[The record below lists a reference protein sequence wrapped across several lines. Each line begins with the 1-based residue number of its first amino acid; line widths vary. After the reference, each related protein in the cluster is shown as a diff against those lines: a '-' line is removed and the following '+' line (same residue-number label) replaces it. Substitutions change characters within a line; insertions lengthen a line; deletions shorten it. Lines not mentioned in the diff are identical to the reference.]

1 MDLILV
7 AVISLGAIGLI
18 AAVILYAASKKFAV
32 YEDPRIAKVSEVL
45 PQANCGG
52 CGYPGCSGF
61 AGACVKAADAGSL
74 EGKLC
79 PVGGAPVMEKVAAI
93 LGLEAV
99 AAEPKVAVVRCNGS
113 CENRPRTAL
122 YDGAK
127 SCAIAHATSGGETG
141 CTFGCLGCGDCVEA
155 CQFDAIHMNPE
166 TGLPEVDEEKC
177 TACGACSKACP
188 RKIIEIRPK
197 GKNNRRVVVMCVNK
211 DKGAVANKACKA
223 SCIGCGKCV
232 KVCPFEAITLEN
244 NLAYIDPAKCKSCRK
259 CESECPKGAIQAI
272 NFPPRKPKVEVPAG
286 EAAAKPAAPV
296 FGFHFLRHAHAGDP
310 HAVDAGGQNRS
321 LAHHRHHRTGQSALR
336 PLLPG
341 IPIPHPAGRPERPC
355 QDPDPGIPFPALVP
369 QMRPAPVFL
378 RQHPPRTSPAGIPDT
393 GRGTAVCPAGTE
405 PAG

>member
-1 MDLILV
+1 MSQFCNVEFAKMTDIIKHRGIVENIEGSHVRVRIVQTSACSACSVKGHCNASESKEKLIDVFDMKASSYRIGEEVMIYGTTSMGMQAVLLAFGIPFLV
-7 AVISLGAIGLI
+7 LLITLFISMRLTGG
-18 AAVILYAASKKFAV
+18 
-32 YEDPRIAKVSEVL
+32 VSEVL

-286 EAAAKPAAPV
+286 EAAAKPAVKVEASKVETPKAEAVKAEAPK
-296 FGFHFLRHAHAGDP
+296 
-310 HAVDAGGQNRS
+310 
-321 LAHHRHHRTGQSALR
+321 
-336 PLLPG
+336 
-341 IPIPHPAGRPERPC
+341 
-355 QDPDPGIPFPALVP
+355 
-369 QMRPAPVFL
+369 
-378 RQHPPRTSPAGIPDT
+378 
-393 GRGTAVCPAGTE
+393 TE
-405 PAG
+405 A